1 MKPEMADLR
10 PRRPDLRSAE
20 IEKFKARTTAFNEKH
35 QDFI

>member
-20 IEKFKARTTAFNEKH
+20 IRKTRPDT
-35 QDFI
+35 QLP